1 MNHLD
6 TFIIDLALIM
16 AAAGVV
22 TIVFKRFRLPVVLG
36 YILAGFLISP
46 HFVWLPTVV
55 EMDNIETWG
64 NIGIVFLMFG
74 LGLEFSFKKLKTV
87 GHSAIVTALTVICGM
102 VPSGFLVGRMLGWNN
117 MNSIFLGCVISM
129 SSTMVI
135 LKAYEEY
142 QLKREQFAGIVLGA
156 LVIEDILGIF
166 MLIVLSTISVSRNAD
181 GGDLAAHLGLLMVYL
196 AAWLVL
202 GILLIPTLLR
212 KTRKLHNDETLV
224 IISIAICLGMVVIA
238 NWIGFSEALG
248 AFLGGSI
255 LAGTI
260 SAEKIE
266 MLIKPI
272 KDLFGAVFFV
282 SVGMMIIPSMLIKY
296 WMPILIITIVTIIGQ
311 MLFSTI
317 GILVSGQTMRTAV
330 RGGMSMVQIGEF
342 SFIVAT
348 LGNTLDVTGE
358 FLFPVVVCVSVITI
372 MLTPVFMKNSQK
384 VYMWLYKM
392 VPGRFHD
399 LLKKYTKDS
408 EETQETSDWMLF
420 MKRYA
425 VRTILTSM
433 MLFIIYQLGT
443 RKIFPFMTDHFDD
456 PANQMM
462 AAVVTVVLMIPFI
475 SLMWYDRSSLFKKLW
490 LTSSYNRLPLV
501 ALRVARMMIAVF
513 MLALVLDKMLD
524 TSLLVLIP
532 LSLLLVLIVIR
543 SEYMRGRSIKMEMS
557 FLTNVNERILHKHKM
572 ERTDDKKWLGKSLY
586 VVEFGLTDPGFCTT
600 VRLMHETRMADA
612 RIIKIVRG
620 GDAEQGGKKKRDYI
634 NMPGPDE
641 EICTGDVIT
650 AMGRK
655 DKLENYLLLLE
666 QDENIDTPEDEPVTL
681 REYVYGEVFRRVP
694 AEEQIMLCAIPVEK
708 ETEFAGRSIKNSM
721 FKETYGGFVIGL
733 ERGDLSIPDPHI
745 DVVLEPGD
753 VIWAIGDQSMADKL
767 LSDGLL
773 DDIEY

>member
-348 LGNTLDVTGE
+348 LGDTLDVTGE

-557 FLTNVNERILHKHKM
+557 FFV
-572 ERTDDKKWLGKSLY
+572 
-586 VVEFGLTDPGFCTT
+586 
-600 VRLMHETRMADA
+600 
-612 RIIKIVRG
+612 
-620 GDAEQGGKKKRDYI
+620 Q
-634 NMPGPDE
+634 
-641 EICTGDVIT
+641 
-650 AMGRK
+650 
-655 DKLENYLLLLE
+655 
-666 QDENIDTPEDEPVTL
+666 
-681 REYVYGEVFRRVP
+681 
-694 AEEQIMLCAIPVEK
+694 LCV
-708 ETEFAGRSIKNSM
+708 
-721 FKETYGGFVIGL
+721 
-733 ERGDLSIPDPHI
+733 
-745 DVVLEPGD
+745 
-753 VIWAIGDQSMADKL
+753 
-767 LSDGLL
+767 
-773 DDIEY
+773 